1 MDGDDGGMDHDD
13 MGDDPYYNEYD
24 VADGSYQ

>member
-1 MDGDDGGMDHDD
+1 MDDGQGGDMGDD

-24 VADGSYQ
+24 VGDGSY